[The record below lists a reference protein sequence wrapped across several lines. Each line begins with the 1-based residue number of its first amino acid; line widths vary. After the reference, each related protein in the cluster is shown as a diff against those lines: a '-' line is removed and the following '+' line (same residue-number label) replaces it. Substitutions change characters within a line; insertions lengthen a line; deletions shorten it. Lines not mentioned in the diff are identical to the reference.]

1 MANNPAALAALKLAQ
16 EAKMTDQTA
25 SEGQEALDES
35 ELAHLNDPD
44 PDAEKPQE
52 APAGEDTEVPDEAE
66 NAQEAPAQPESG
78 PSEALQPEKVP
89 ESEGL
94 NAAQATKQAQALRR
108 AARSSPVRQLRFM
121 LHRLA
126 REWEFAAAE
135 VEGEDELTIEL
146 VGSLSMGMR
155 VPCSN
160 KNGMPD
166 IGVLVRVM
174 TRDGQTSL
182 HLEPEGSPMPVYLNF
197 SLPSSPVAV
206 YR

>member
-1 MANNPAALAALKLAQ
+1 MANTAAAIAALKAQ
-16 EAKMTDQTA
+16 QQEEPTTEGAEAMADAAVQ
-25 SEGQEALDES
+25 SLD
-35 ELAHLNDPD
+35 A
-44 PDAEKPQE
+44 DAEAPQE
-52 APAGEDTEVPDEAE
+52 APTPEDAQVPAEPE
-66 NAQEAPAQPESG
+66 NAQEAPGGPESG
-78 PSEALQPEKVP
+78 QSEPIQPARVP

-94 NAAQATKQAQALRR
+94 NGAQATKQAEALRR
-108 AARSSPVRQLRFM
+108 AARQSPVRQLRFM

-160 KNGMPD
+160 KNGAPD

-182 HLEPEGSPMPVYLNF
+182 HLEPENSPMPVYLNF

>member
-16 EAKMTDQTA
+16 EQAAGEQ
-25 SEGQEALDES
+25 
-35 ELAHLNDPD
+35 DPE
-44 PDAEKPQE
+44 PDAESAQE
-52 APAGEDTEVPDEAE
+52 APTGEDTEVPDEAE
-66 NAQEAPAQPESG
+66 NAQEAPVQPESG
-78 PSEALQPEKVP
+78 PSEPSQPGKVP

-94 NAAQATKQAQALRR
+94 NAAQATKQGEALRR
-108 AARSSPVRQLRFM
+108 AARSSPVRQYRFM

-126 REWEFAAAE
+126 REWEHAAAE
-135 VEGEDELTIEL
+135 LEGEEDELTIEL
-146 VGSLSMGMR
+146 VGSMSMGMR

-160 KNGMPD
+160 KRGAPD

-174 TRDGQTSL
+174 TRDGQISL
-182 HLEPEGSPMPVYLNF
+182 HLEPENDPMPVYLNF

>member
-1 MANNPAALAALKLAQ
+1 MANTAAAIAALKAQ
-16 EAKMTDQTA
+16 QATDEHEDAGAQTPVER
-25 SEGQEALDES
+25 SEGE
-35 ELAHLNDPD
+35 
-44 PDAEKPQE
+44 DAQV
-52 APAGEDTEVPDEAE
+52 PAGPE
-66 NAQEAPAQPESG
+66 NAQEAPVEPEPG
-78 PSEALQPEKVP
+78 PSEPIQPVKVP

-94 NAAQATKQAQALRR
+94 NGAQATKQAEALRR
-108 AARSSPVRQLRFM
+108 AARQSPVRQLRFM

-160 KNGMPD
+160 KNGAPD